1 MTQSPAYHQY
11 IHIWERQLHRDYQAI
26 CHQYRLDVSPAIIRI
41 AHLDR
46 QWATWDPLARL
57 ITISYRLIENCDW
70 QEVLYVLKHEIAH
83 QLCIE
88 AFGGAGGHRS
98 MDFKRACLILD
109 LPKRYQQATLT
120 MTGERG
126 PGPESEMADER
137 AVLDKVRKLLALSRS
152 ANEHEAANALAKA
165 KLLIDRHQLAEAEE
179 MVQEGVIFQ
188 TIRLE
193 NRRVTIWQKKIVA
206 ILSRYFYV
214 RLVQTAIYD
223 QFRQDQLTVFEI
235 FGRPGTVEVAIHCFH
250 FLSERLATLWRQK
263 ATTLPERGVRIR
275 NSYMYG
281 ILQGVEE
288 VLRQQAVRPVG
299 QSACVGRFQATADGR
314 PDNQLLAVADAAVAQ
329 RVHQRYPRLSS
340 RTSRIALQPEIYQEG
355 IASGRSLSLRPVF
368 SPQHGETLSL
378 PLTPKK

>member
-1 MTQSPAYHQY
+1 MNKSPAYSQFAHL
-11 IHIWERQLHRDYQAI
+11 WERQLHRDYQAI
-26 CHQYRLDVSPAIIRI
+26 CHQYRLEVLPAIIRI

-46 QWATWDPLARL
+46 QWASWDPVGRL

-70 QEVLYVLKHEIAH
+70 QEVLNVLKHEIAH
-83 QLCIE
+83 QLCAE
-88 AFGGAGGHRS
+88 VFGGAGGHRS
-98 MDFKRACLILD
+98 TDFKRACQILD
-109 LPKRYQQATLT
+109 LQKRYQYATLD
-120 MTGERG
+120 MTGERW
-126 PGPESEMADER
+126 PGPVGEIADER
-137 AVLDKVRKLLALSRS
+137 AVLAKVRKLLALSRS

-165 KLLIDRHQLAEAEE
+165 KLLIDRHQLADAAELAE
-179 MVQEGVIFQ
+179 EGVIFQ

-223 QFRQDQLTVFEI
+223 QFRQDQVTIFEI

-263 ATTLPERGVRIR
+263 AATLPERGVRIR

-288 VLRQQAVRPVG
+288 VLRQQVAQPVRPSAVFG
-299 QSACVGRFQATADGR
+299 QSPATPDGR
-314 PDNQLLAVADAAVAQ
+314 QADQLLKVADDAVSQ
-329 RVHQRYPRLSS
+329 RVQQRYPRLSS
-340 RTSRIALQPEIYQEG
+340 RTSRIALQPEIYHEG
-355 IASGRSLSLRPVF
+355 IASGRNLSLRPVF
-368 SPQHGETLSL
+368 TPQHGETLSL
-378 PLTPKK
+378 PMSPKK